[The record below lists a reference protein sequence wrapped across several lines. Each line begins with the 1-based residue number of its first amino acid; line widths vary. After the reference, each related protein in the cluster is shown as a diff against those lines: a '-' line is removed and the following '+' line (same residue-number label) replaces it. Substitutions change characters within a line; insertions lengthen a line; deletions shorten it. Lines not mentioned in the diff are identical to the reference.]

1 MDSHGTGP
9 PPSGSLTC
17 MLCRG
22 SIPFSKVET
31 QNFRTHLQHHHG
43 VFYHHDVLISVNLMS
58 KNCLRRIVQECA
70 DNYEK
75 SEFVGEEDTEE
86 VVELE
91 ETTEKM
97 PNISANL
104 LLSKSA
110 IKMENKVHN
119 CKTCNMKFE
128 RLSDLIEHVNEHK
141 AEEKRKQEEID
152 IKRQELEAERRRV
165 LEEKR
170 LVKQHK
176 LVEKRRQGEEKFRPQ
191 VFLDNGGGGQTE
203 LLENRKDSRRNSF
216 LFKDASSQGR
226 DTIEE
231 ENRSRDTA
239 KAKIRETLRRVD
251 DDDDMHMPG
260 NIDKDMAGSNSP
272 DPDISYKKDYK
283 PHPVVFQCKECPF
296 TSKKNIELNLHSLKH
311 TGEKNFT
318 CELCDEKFYLD
329 RHLRKHMEQKHES
342 ASGLSISNNSRNISR
357 ITTRIPA
364 VENVED
370 GEDSPSMPKKKMKK
384 LKTELNIQDE
394 TSSMVSWNSSSEDS
408 RLKPKSSLGPPAG
421 RGVGD
426 VVENSEYFRK
436 YPNQIRKGSASD
448 ERFILQEPS
457 MPEGWKVREIIRPSG
472 RVEKEFLS
480 PDFMVFRSRISMV
493 EYMKHMG
500 QNTQGEIERAEREL
514 LKKKY

>member
-1 MDSHGTGP
+1 MIHFYKRLTMDPHGTGP

-22 SIPFSKVET
+22 SIPFSRVET
-31 QNFRTHLQHHHG
+31 QNYRAHLQHHHG

-58 KNCLRRIVQECA
+58 KNYLRRIVQECA
-70 DNYEK
+70 DNDEK

-91 ETTEKM
+91 ERTEKV

-104 LLSKSA
+104 IPSKSDM
-110 IKMENKVHN
+110 KKDNKVHN

-128 RLSDLIEHVNEHK
+128 RLSDLIDHVNEHK

-152 IKRQELEAERRRV
+152 IKRQEIETERRRV
-165 LEEKR
+165 LEEK
-170 LVKQHK
+170 KMAKHHK
-176 LVEKRRQGEEKFRPQ
+176 LVEKRRLEEEKTKPQ
-191 VFLDNGGGGQTE
+191 MLLNNARQTE
-203 LLENRKDSRRNSF
+203 LIEDSKNFRKHPYVS
-216 LFKDASSQGR
+216 KDYPSQVR

-231 ENRSRDTA
+231 ENRSRDNATA
-239 KAKIRETLRRVD
+239 NIRDPFRGID
-251 DDDDMHMPG
+251 DSDMHMP
-260 NIDKDMAGSNSP
+260 DSP
-272 DPDISYKKDYK
+272 DIAYKKDHR
-283 PHPVVFQCKECPF
+283 PHPVVFQCQECPY
-296 TSKKNIELNLHSLKH
+296 TSKRNIELKLHTLKH
-311 TGEKNFT
+311 SGEKKFV
-318 CELCDEKFYLD
+318 CELCDEKFFLD
-329 RHLRKHMEQKHES
+329 RHLRKHLEQKHVS
-342 ASGLSISNNSRNISR
+342 ASGLSISNNSMNSSGV
-357 ITTRIPA
+357 TRIPA
-364 VENVED
+364 VDNTDENED
-370 GEDSPSMPKKKMKK
+370 TPSMPKKKLKK
-384 LKTELNIQDE
+384 LKTELNIEDE
-394 TSSMVSWNSSSEDS
+394 TSSTLSWNSNSEDS

-493 EYMKHMG
+493 EYLKYMG
-500 QNTQGEIERAEREL
+500 QNTQEEIERAERDL
-514 LKKKY
+514 LKKKC